1 MPTRLWFFKSASPDV
16 VSYELYMVDS
26 GTPLVRG
33 DDGTVPGATVFNL
46 GNPGVDN
53 QNKIWVDMEALPG
66 ITDKYGTFDFG
77 VSAIDDAGNPSA
89 FLEIKEVSLDFI
101 PPDAPTAGGIVRS

>member
-66 ITDKYGTFDFG
+66 ITDKDGTFDFG